1 MRILLADDQQ
11 DVCLL
16 TQRQLERRGHNVV
29 AVGNGQDAL
38 RALQQQNFD
47 AVVLDEEMP
56 GMTGTEVVRHIRSSE
71 NQSGH
76 MAVVALT
83 GYSSEPDKERLLKA
97 GFDAVLGKPFHIE
110 ILEATLRSM
119 ASGSCSH
126 AAPAT
131 SLAAQAPPF
140 HPLSDPLSRV
150 GGDAKLLSQMAR
162 TFLEDLPERL
172 AKLQKSIRQKNGET
186 LAFDAHA
193 LKGSLSIFAADRAA
207 ALCKELQEHAKSARY
222 SDATRTFSALKEA
235 IAELEPNLR
244 GYAEQKRATAPVTPA
259 TSKTRRRTPESK

>member
-16 TQRQLERRGHNVV
+16 TQRQLEKRGHTVL
-29 AVGNGQDAL
+29 AVCNGQDAL
-38 RALQQQNFD
+38 RALQQQTFD

-56 GMTGTEVVRHIRSSE
+56 GMNGTEVVRKIRARE

-76 MAVVALT
+76 IVVVAVT
-83 GYSSEPDKERLLKA
+83 GYNSEPDKERLLSA
-97 GFDAVLGKPFHIE
+97 GFDAVLGKPFRME
-110 ILEATLRSM
+110 VLEATLRSAASEG
-119 ASGSCSH
+119 ASGMADTRSS
-126 AAPAT
+126 ATQDPPAD
-131 SLAAQAPPF
+131 L
-140 HPLSDPLSRV
+140 LSRV
-150 GGDAKLLSQMAR
+150 GGDAQLLAQMAR

-172 AKLQKSIRQKNGET
+172 VKLQKSIRQKNGEA

-207 ALCKELQEHAKSARY
+207 QLCKQLQEHAKTARY
-222 SDATRTFSALKEA
+222 PEAAHTFAALKEA
-235 IAELEPNLR
+235 IAELERNLR
-244 GYAEQKRATAPVTPA
+244 GYAEQKRATAPVMLA